1 MKSIKK
7 VFALLLALTVA
18 CTLAACQ
25 PAEVLPS
32 ETESSEVSSEESSVP
47 ESSEA
52 SEESSEPESSEASEE
67 SSAPELVEGED
78 YIGFIPELNVPIL
91 FADSFSHDNGANN
104 FYYYGDNGS
113 YYTELSYIPDTD
125 WMGTPDDY
133 WVLIQANLIHPGEMN
148 VPVIGFECP
157 MDGVIDIAIRA
168 YLRNTTTGD
177 GYDGFTLQVLH
188 GEETLEEHLCNQ
200 ENPAWDG
207 KVTGIEV
214 KKGDFIYLRED
225 KGGMNYG
232 DECVLNTYSLTYV
245 SIAEPAAE

>member
-1 MKSIKK
+1 MKITRAII
-7 VFALLLALTVA
+7 ALLLALA
-18 CTLAACQ
+18 IAFALAACQ
-25 PAEVLPS
+25 PAG
-32 ETESSEVSSEESSVP
+32 ESSSEPESSEESSLP
-47 ESSEA
+47 
-52 SEESSEPESSEASEE
+52 EESSEPESSESSEESSEPEE

-78 YIGFIPELNVPIL
+78 YIGFIPELNIPIVY
-91 FADSFSHDNGANN
+91 AEKFSHENGENN
-104 FYYYGDNGS
+104 FYYYGDNGT
-113 YYTELSYIPDTD
+113 YYTELTYIPETD
-125 WMGTPDDY
+125 WMGTAGDY
-133 WVLIQANLIHPGEMN
+133 WVLIQANLIHPGEAN

-188 GEETLEEHLCNQ
+188 GEELIEEHLCNQ

-225 KGGMNYG
+225 KGSMNYG
-232 DECVLNTYSLTYV
+232 DECVLNTYTLTYV
-245 SIAEPAAE
+245 SIAEPEAK